1 MTMLYSTDYIIIRIV
16 ITQQI
21 PARYYMD
28 TNYCLMSCDLWV
40 YVITN
45 NKTKKSV
52 CVCVCMYVGNFR
64 AG

>member
-40 YVITN
+40 YVYII
-45 NKTKKSV
+45 
-52 CVCVCMYVGNFR
+52 
-64 AG
+64 